1 MQYEIRAIKGNEGIV
16 RLALDAADE
25 AAARE
30 QARAQ
35 GLTVLSAKPKGLVHA
50 LGFAW
55 RRGFPLLLFS
65 QELLA
70 LVSAGL
76 SLTEVFD
83 TMVAKETRAD
93 SRKLL
98 AGVRDR
104 LFEGRSLSA
113 ALGEAPQAFPPLF
126 VATVRAAERTGD
138 LPEAL
143 GRYIAYQE
151 RLDLVRKK
159 VLSASIYPA
168 VLLVV
173 GGLVTLFLLGYVVPR
188 FAGIYDEVGRELPFL
203 SRVLIG
209 WGQALNAHGGIV
221 AAALAALLAA
231 AVALRARGARVLGAW
246 IARTPSVG
254 AHLRVYHLARFYRTV
269 GMLLRGGTPLV
280 AALGMV
286 AGLLPPELR
295 ERLARATVR
304 IREGASIST
313 AMDECGLSTPVAS
326 RMLRVGEKS
335 GDMAESMERIAV
347 FHDEALARWIDWFTR
362 LFEPLLMALIGVV
375 IGAIVVLM
383 YLPVFELAG
392 SLQ

>member
-1 MQYEIRAIKGNEGIV
+1 MQYEIRAIKGTEGIV

-25 AAARE
+25 AAARD

-35 GLTVLSAKPKGLVHA
+35 GFTVLSARPRGLLA
-50 LGFAW
+50 GFVPSW

-70 LVSAGL
+70 LLSAGL
-76 SLTEVFD
+76 SLAEVFD

-143 GRYIAYQE
+143 ARYIAYHE
-151 RLDLVRKK
+151 RLDLVKK
-159 VLSASIYPA
+159 KIASASIYPV
-168 VLLVV
+168 VLLFV

-188 FAGIYDEVGRELPFL
+188 FAGIYDEVGRDLPFL
-203 SRVLIG
+203 SRLLIE
-209 WGQALNAHGGIV
+209 WGKALNAHGGLI
-221 AAALAALLAA
+221 AAAVVALLAA
-231 AVALRARGARVLGAW
+231 AIALRARGARLFGAGL
-246 IARTPSVG
+246 ARVPAIG
-254 AHLRVYHLARFYRTV
+254 ARLRVYHLARFYRTV

-295 ERLARATVR
+295 ERLAHASAR

-313 AMDECGLSTPVAS
+313 AMDECGLATPVAS

-335 GDMAESMERIAV
+335 GDMAEMMERVAV
-347 FHDEALARWIDWFTR
+347 FHDEELARWIEWFTR

-375 IGAIVVLM
+375 IGAIVILM